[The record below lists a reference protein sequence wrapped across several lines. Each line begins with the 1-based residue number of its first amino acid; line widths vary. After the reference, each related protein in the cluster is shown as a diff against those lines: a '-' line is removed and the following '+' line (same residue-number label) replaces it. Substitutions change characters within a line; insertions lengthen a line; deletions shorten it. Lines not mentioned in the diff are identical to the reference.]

1 MSPLS
6 LKRRSAKF
14 SQCVL
19 QSADNTV
26 DGLSRLEEEGY
37 TYTHYYGH
45 GGHKTFNED
54 YK

>member
-1 MSPLS
+1 MFVYNGAIAVMMS
-6 LKRRSAKF
+6 
-14 SQCVL
+14 VL

-37 TYTHYYGH
+37 TYAHYYGH
-45 GGHKTFNED
+45 GGHKTFKED

>member
-1 MSPLS
+1 MFVDTRVIAVMMS
-6 LKRRSAKF
+6 
-14 SQCVL
+14 VL

-37 TYTHYYGH
+37 TYAHYYGH
-45 GGHKTFNED
+45 GGHKTFKED